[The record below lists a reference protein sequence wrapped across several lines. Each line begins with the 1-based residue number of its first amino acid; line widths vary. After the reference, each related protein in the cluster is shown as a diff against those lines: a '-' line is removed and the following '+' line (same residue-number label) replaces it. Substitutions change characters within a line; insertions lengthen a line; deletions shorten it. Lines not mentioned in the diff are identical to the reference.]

1 MQAVSRRTNSGVRR
15 IFRRCAGRTG
25 SGCRVIL
32 VPLLAVGAALRE
44 QPLNQRSAEVL
55 LKYQDP
61 AGRQTGEAVAG
72 NRPGKGA

>member
-1 MQAVSRRTNSGVRR
+1 M
-15 IFRRCAGRTG
+15 
-25 SGCRVIL
+25 IL